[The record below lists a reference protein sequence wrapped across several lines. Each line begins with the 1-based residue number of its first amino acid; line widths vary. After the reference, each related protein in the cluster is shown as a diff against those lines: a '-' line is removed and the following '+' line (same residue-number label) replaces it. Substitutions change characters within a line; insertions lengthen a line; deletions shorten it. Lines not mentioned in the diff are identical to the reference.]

1 MLHRFEVLRNFTKTH
16 PVFMEYLDVFFVTQC
31 IYPFGENFARAS
43 LSILKP
49 LFHTAE
55 TKGHK
60 SQPLLKLIIILNY
73 DGMST
78 YFCQHG
84 DIYFLHQFPEP

>member
-1 MLHRFEVLRNFTKTH
+1 MRREVQAVKYSFIT
-16 PVFMEYLDVFFVTQC
+16 YLWSKVDVFFVTQC

-49 LFHTAE
+49 LFHTANK